1 MTARRARAARH
12 VRRHPRRTGVTVL
25 VAALVMV
32 VLAGLGP
39 ASAARLAITSA
50 PLTTASAAPCTA
62 GTIAGRAG
70 TVTNGSSTQVVL
82 SAVPAACQGRPVV
95 VRVYAADGTPL
106 ATSDTSA
113 TLTATDTTTVTVPA
127 FAAANAAGV
136 AVTVS
141 TWALGTVWSGTQTTP
156 AGPVTPGPGT
166 SFDQTTWTQVSTS
179 GTQACV
185 TVQVS
190 GTAGTVWRVDL
201 HTDQRPF
208 NGVTTG
214 SGFQVHSPWWGQKLT
229 ADPVNG
235 VLSIGGGPGR
245 EARTAGETIT
255 VTICNYNLPAPVYDP
270 TLTYRQSTAA
280 PYGNE
285 GYTCMETTVG
295 VTGTPQFYAG
305 WKAEVD
311 VQPLVD
317 FLAARGRTA
326 SAANATTQG
335 NRVLTYLGG
344 TRVRVAPSAWD
355 TSGVRDDT
363 TQTFLVCLQP

>member
-1 MTARRARAARH
+1 VTARHARATRH
-12 VRRHPRRTGVTVL
+12 VRRHPRRAGVTVL
-25 VAALVMV
+25 LATLVAV

-39 ASAARLAITSA
+39 ASAARLTITSA

-62 GTIAGRAG
+62 GTLAAQSG
-70 TVTNGSSTQVVL
+70 TVSNGSSTQVVL
-82 SAVPAACQGRPVV
+82 SAVPASCQGKAVV
-95 VRVYAADGTPL
+95 VRVYAANGTAL
-106 ATSDTSA
+106 ATADTTA
-113 TLTATDTTTVTVPA
+113 TLAAASSTTVTVPA
-127 FAAANAAGV
+127 YAAGSAAGV
-136 AVTVS
+136 AVTVG
-141 TWALGTVWSGTQTTP
+141 TWAIGTVWSGTQTGPT
-156 AGPVTPGPGT
+156 GPVTPGPGT
-166 SFDQTTWTQVSTS
+166 SFDQTAWTDVSTS

-229 ADPVNG
+229 TDPVNG

-245 EARTAGETIT
+245 EALTAGEVIT
-255 VTICNYNLPAPVYDP
+255 VKICNYNLPAPKYDAS
-270 TLTYRQSTAA
+270 LTYRQTTAA
-280 PYGNE
+280 PTGNE

-305 WKAEVD
+305 WRSEVD
-311 VQPLVD
+311 VQPLID

-326 SAANATTQG
+326 TAANATTQG

-344 TRVRVAPSAWD
+344 TRVRVEPSAWD

-363 TQTFLVCLQP
+363 TQSFLVCLQP